1 MNEFKIN
8 SLISPA
14 SPATKYRSQA
24 ILIPPFH
31 SINFS
36 LYFIQPIHA
45 TKAVL
50 AGFNPTTNSNGGNQ
64 TNNWKKNKPI
74 SSNFEWNWDCFE
86 YYNSKLEIQ
95 EWNNNETKW
104 IIIEWSEFQQKA
116 NCNKLALNQLIRL
129 QLNLIWIEFLQFLIL
144 V

>member
-50 AGFNPTTNSNGGNQ
+50 AGLKSEI
-64 TNNWKKNKPI
+64 NWNEA
-74 SSNFEWNWDCFE
+74 EWNGI
-86 YYNSKLEIQ
+86 KLLL
-95 EWNNNETKW
+95 
-104 IIIEWSEFQQKA
+104 S
-116 NCNKLALNQLIRL
+116 
-129 QLNLIWIEFLQFLIL
+129 
-144 V
+144 